1 MTGESRNNNNSK
13 RIMTIV
19 VSVLIIALIVLIIYM
34 FSNKSYYNQLLEEKE
49 IQRVELQ
56 SELDSL
62 MVEHD
67 KIKVEYGALSDSL
80 SLKDSIILANA
91 DEIKKLLDTKY
102 EYTLV
107 KRKLDKLREV
117 SKGYLRQMDSL
128 YTLNRALTIENNEMK
143 KEVAREK
150 ERSNQLQKDK
160 IKVEDQITK
169 AAILKAYNVTAT
181 PVRTKGGGKEETT
194 NKKSRVERIKI
205 SFTLGENK
213 LITAGKK
220 TIYVRISDPFEN
232 IICKSRSDEYSF
244 RFSGQILQFTMKEI
258 VDYDGSAKPV
268 SIYWTTDGDKM
279 KSGSYN
285 VTIYSEDSIIGY
297 AAFTID

>member
-1 MTGESRNNNNSK
+1 MTGESKNNNNSK

-19 VSVLIIALIVLIIYM
+19 VSVLIIALIALIIYM

-49 IQRVELQ
+49 IQRIELQ

-80 SLKDSIILANA
+80 SAKDSIILANA
-91 DEIKKLLDTKY
+91 EEIKKLLDTKY

-107 KRKLDKLREV
+107 KRKLNKLREV

-169 AAILKAYNVTAT
+169 AAVLKAYNITAT
-181 PVRTKGGGKEETT
+181 PVRTKGGGKEEAT

-213 LITAGKK
+213 LIAAGNK
-220 TIYVRISDPFEN
+220 TIYVRIADPSEN

-268 SIYWTTDGDKM
+268 SIYWTTEGDKM